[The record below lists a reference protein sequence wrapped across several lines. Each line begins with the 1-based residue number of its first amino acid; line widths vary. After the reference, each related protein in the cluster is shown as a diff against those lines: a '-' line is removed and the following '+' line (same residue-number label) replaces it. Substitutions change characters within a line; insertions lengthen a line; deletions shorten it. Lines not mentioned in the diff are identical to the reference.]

1 MMLQKKTNLG
11 TLMARYKQN
20 DEYPGFWIDL
30 RQKDKKEVTCICD
43 VEYEPNKN
51 CIQIVV
57 YGNINSDE
65 PTDII
70 EIPIDDNKKG
80 E

>member
-11 TLMARYKQN
+11 TLTARYKP
-20 DEYPGFWIDL
+20 DEVYSGFWIDL
-30 RQKDKKEVTCICD
+30 RIQNGNLIPICN
-43 VEYEPNKN
+43 VEYNSNKN

-57 YGNINSDE
+57 YKEADSEE

-70 EIPIDDNKKG
+70 EINLA
-80 E
+80 

>member
-11 TLMARYKQN
+11 TLMARYKP
-20 DEYPGFWIDL
+20 DEEYPGFWVDL
-30 RQKDKKEVTCICD
+30 RTKDKSCKPICNIEYNPIKE
-43 VEYEPNKN
+43 

-57 YGNINSDE
+57 YANENLEE
-65 PTDII
+65 PTNII
-70 EIPIDDNKKG
+70 EVIIKG